1 MNGTNSMD
9 VKPLHHFRFWCQ
21 KVLPLVYDD
30 SLSYYEV
37 LCKVVN
43 YINNLIGT
51 NNEIIKYVD
60 ELKAE
65 LKVVQDWIDNFDTSF
80 AESIIREYLATM
92 IFVEISDAG
101 YFIYYIPESWN
112 DVSFNTTGLDISNEE
127 LSDNGHV
134 ANYEYGRLVLSM
146 YAVA

>member
-1 MNGTNSMD
+1 MNGANSMN
-9 VKPLHHFRFWCQ
+9 VKPLNHFRFWCQ

-51 NNEIIKYVD
+51 SNQIIEYVD

-65 LKVVQDWIDNFDTSF
+65 LKVVQDWIDNFDTSY

-101 YFIYYIPESWN
+101 YFVYYIPESW
-112 DVSFNTTGLDISNEE
+112 DDITFNTTGLDITIP
-127 LSDNGHV
+127 DTD
-134 ANYEYGRLVLSM
+134 YGRLVLS
-146 YAVA
+146 Y

>member
-9 VKPLHHFRFWCQ
+9 VKPLNHFRFWCQ

-30 SLSYYEV
+30 SLSYYEL

-43 YINNLIGT
+43 YINNLIDT
-51 NNEIIKYVD
+51 NNHIIEYVD

-65 LKVVQDWIDNFDTSF
+65 LKVVQDWIDNFDTSY

-101 YFIYYIPESWN
+101 YFVYYIPESW
-112 DVSFNTTGLDISNEE
+112 DDITFNTTGLDITIP
-127 LSDNGHV
+127 DTD
-134 ANYEYGRLVLSM
+134 YGRLVLS
-146 YAVA
+146 Y

>member
-1 MNGTNSMD
+1 MNGANSMD
-9 VKPLHHFRFWCQ
+9 VKPLNHFRFWCQ

-43 YINNLIGT
+43 YINNLIDT
-51 NNEIIKYVD
+51 NNQIIEYVD

-65 LKVVQDWIDNFDTSF
+65 LKEVQDWIDNVDTSY

-101 YFIYYIPESWN
+101 YFVYYIPESW
-112 DVSFNTTGLDISNEE
+112 DDITFNTTGLDITIP
-127 LSDNGHV
+127 DTD
-134 ANYEYGRLVLSM
+134 YGRLVLS
-146 YAVA
+146 Y

>member
-1 MNGTNSMD
+1 MNGANSMD
-9 VKPLHHFRFWCQ
+9 VKPLNHFRFWCQ

-43 YINNLIGT
+43 YINNLIDT
-51 NNEIIKYVD
+51 NNQIIEYVD

-65 LKVVQDWIDNFDTSF
+65 LKVVQDWIDNFDTSY

-92 IFVEISDAG
+92 IYVEISDAG
-101 YFIYYIPESWN
+101 YIVYYIPESWN
-112 DVSFNTTGLDISNEE
+112 DIQFNTTELDITNDQ
-127 LSDNGHV
+127 LSDDNHL
-134 ANYEYGRLVLSM
+134 ANYDYGHLVLSM
-146 YAVA
+146 YVNS

>member
-1 MNGTNSMD
+1 MNGANSMD
-9 VKPLHHFRFWCQ
+9 VKPLNHFRFWCQ

-30 SLSYYEV
+30 SLSYYEL

-43 YINNLIGT
+43 YINNLIDT
-51 NNEIIKYVD
+51 NSQIIEYVD

-65 LKVVQDWIDNFDTSF
+65 LKVVQDWIDNFDTSY

-101 YFIYYIPESWN
+101 YFVYYIPESW
-112 DVSFNTTGLDISNEE
+112 DDITFNTTGLDITIP
-127 LSDNGHV
+127 DTD
-134 ANYEYGRLVLSM
+134 YGRLVLS
-146 YAVA
+146 Y

>member
-1 MNGTNSMD
+1 MNGANSMD
-9 VKPLHHFRFWCQ
+9 VKPLNHFRFWCQ

-43 YINNLIGT
+43 YINNLINT
-51 NNEIIKYVD
+51 NNQIIEYVD

-65 LKVVQDWIDNFDTSF
+65 LKVVQEWIDNFDTSY

-92 IFVEISDAG
+92 IFVRISDAG
-101 YFIYYIPESWN
+101 YFVYYIPESW
-112 DVSFNTTGLDISNEE
+112 DDITFNTTGLDITIP
-127 LSDNGHV
+127 DTD
-134 ANYEYGRLVLSM
+134 YGRLVLS
-146 YAVA
+146 Y